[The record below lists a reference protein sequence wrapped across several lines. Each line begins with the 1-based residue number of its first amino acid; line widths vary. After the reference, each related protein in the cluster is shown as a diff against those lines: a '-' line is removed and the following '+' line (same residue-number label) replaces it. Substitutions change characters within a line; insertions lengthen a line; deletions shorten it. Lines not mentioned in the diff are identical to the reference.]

1 MRFSVVLA
9 TRDRPGPFKQALAS
23 VLGQTLTDREVIVV
37 NDGSGDEHCTAYRS
51 IEVEAEAGEA
61 VRFFHLEPRP
71 SGHGQSY
78 ALNFGAERARG
89 DYLCFLD
96 DDDCWSDPSYLE
108 RVAAVID
115 AGPRPLDLHFADQEA
130 YRDGRPQPGPIWL
143 EGLED
148 ILSTQGRAPE
158 AAGAY
163 RVGVADLLRSR
174 GFCHLNTTIVRRS
187 LFQQLGGLDES
198 IRYECDRDFY
208 LRAIDSMRE
217 IYYSPVTVSRH
228 NIPDP
233 KAGTAMS
240 TVVSDF
246 EKYLFRLRVLD
257 KAILFAEH
265 EAIRA
270 YAKTHKVYTLKHIAE
285 RLAHDGRPRD
295 ALFYAREAL
304 LAGFT
309 WKWCGFT
316 VLTAL
321 KALGRGSR

>member
-1 MRFSVVLA
+1 MKFSVIVT
-9 TRDRPGPFKQALAS
+9 TRDRPVLFKQALNS
-23 VLGQTLTDREVIVV
+23 VFAQSVRAFEVIVV
-37 NDGSGDEHCTAYRS
+37 VDGSTDEPRAAYQA
-51 IEVEAEAGEA
+51 IEAEVDERA
-61 VRFFHLEPRP
+61 RFFHLEPRP
-71 SGHGQSY
+71 RGHGQSY
-78 ALNFGAERARG
+78 CRNFGANWAQG

-96 DDDCWSDPSYLE
+96 DDDCWSDPRYLE

-115 AGPRPLDLHFADQEA
+115 AGPQPLDLHFADQEA

-148 ILSTQGRAPE
+148 ILKSQGSAPE

-163 RVGVADLLRSR
+163 RVGVADLLRGR
-174 GFCHLNTTIVRRS
+174 GFCHLNASIVRRPF
-187 LFQQLGGLDES
+187 FQQLGGLDEN
-198 IRYECDRDFY
+198 IRYEEDRDFY
-208 LRAIDSMRE
+208 LRAVDSARE
-217 IYYSPVTVSRH
+217 IYYSPVTVARH

-233 KAGTAMS
+233 KAGKAVS
-240 TVVSDF
+240 TVVSDL

-265 EAIRA
+265 EGIRA

-285 RLAHDGRPRD
+285 ELAGDCRPRD

-316 VLTAL
+316 ALTAL